1 MFHFVRNNKR
11 NLLVA
16 APIIAFA
23 TVASVQYSYSDDD
36 MKKKRIVI
44 VGGGTGGIYT
54 SSMLAKQGYRNVT
67 LIEPKTVHYYQ
78 PLWTL
83 VGAGIKQNTQSQ
95 RPMSSI
101 VDSKVILL
109 TKAASKIV
117 PEKNEVILDDGSK
130 APYDYLIIS
139 TGLQHNWNAIPGL
152 AESVG
157 KPETGVVS
165 IYDYNYCASTWKAI
179 QDFTG
184 GKAIFTMPKTP
195 IKCAGAPQKIMWLFE
210 EYLRSGSRD
219 RNIRLNTSVEF
230 WVPGASMFGI
240 KRYADMLLKQKEAR
254 DVHAEFGQELVK
266 IDGSKKIATFKSVSD
281 GKLTEVEFDLLHAV
295 PPMTAPDFIKHSS
308 LADNAGYLDVDKY
321 TLQSKKY
328 KNVFGLGDCTN
339 TPNSK
344 TAAAIMSQ
352 GPVLIHNMKQVM
364 SNQPLNGYYDG
375 YGSCPLLIG
384 RNRVILAEF
393 GYDGKIMESF
403 CSQCGKFPFS
413 LIGAHGVVQ
422 EYIFGWMKKELFPFV
437 YWNLMPRGMWYGKN
451 GPFEPDVT
459 KKP

>member
-11 NLLVA
+11 NLLIV

-23 TVASVQYSYSDDD
+23 TVASVQYSYSEDDI
-36 MKKKRIVI
+36 KKKKIII

-54 SSMLAKQGYRNVT
+54 SSMLAKQGYTNIT
-67 LIEPKTVHYYQ
+67 LIEPKIIHYYQ

-83 VGAGIKQNTQSQ
+83 VGAGIKQNNQSQ
-95 RPMSSI
+95 RPMSS
-101 VDSKVILL
+101 VVHSKVNLM
-109 TKAASKIV
+109 TKSASKIV
-117 PEKNEVILDDGSK
+117 PEHNEIILDDGSK
-130 APYDYLIIS
+130 ESYDYLIVS

-152 AESVG
+152 SESIG
-157 KPETGVVS
+157 KPESGVVS
-165 IYDYNYCASTWKAI
+165 IYEYNYCAETWKAI
-179 QDFTG
+179 QNFKG

-210 EYLRSGSRD
+210 EYLRTGSPD
-219 RNIRLNTSVEF
+219 RNLRVNSSIEF
-230 WVPGASMFGI
+230 WVPGGSMFGI
-240 KRYADMLLKQKEAR
+240 KRYADMLLKIKEER
-254 DVHAEFGQELVK
+254 NVLAEFCQELVK
-266 IDGSKKIATFKSVSD
+266 IDGLKKIATFKSVTD
-281 GKLTEVEFDLLHAV
+281 GKLKEVKYDLLHVV
-295 PPMTAPDFIKHSS
+295 PPMSAPEFIKKSS
-308 LADNAGYLDVDKY
+308 LADASGYLDVDKH

-352 GPVLIHNMKQVM
+352 GPVVIHNLKQVM
-364 SNQPLNGYYDG
+364 NNQALDGYYDG

-403 CSQCGKFPFS
+403 CNQSGKFPYC
-413 LIGAHGVVQ
+413 LIGAHGYAQ
-422 EYIFGWMKKELFPFV
+422 EYLFGWMKKELFPFV
-437 YWNLMPRGMWYGKN
+437 YWNMMPRGLWYGRN